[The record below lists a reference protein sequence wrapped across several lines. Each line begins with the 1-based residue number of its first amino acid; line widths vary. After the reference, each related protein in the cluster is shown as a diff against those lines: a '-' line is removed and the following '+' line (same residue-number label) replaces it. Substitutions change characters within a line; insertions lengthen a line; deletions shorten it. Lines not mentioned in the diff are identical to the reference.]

1 MRTYL
6 CINKRYGDPIM
17 VDYPGQLLPN
27 CDNLTHHC
35 PDCLMEEN
43 KVREG
48 HENSQP
54 ASNSVTVDDLI
65 GDQTTSS
72 PVALCD
78 PQPMR
83 EHRCRLPRPE
93 AGTTCWHSPGL
104 QLSDD
109 DACND
114 YILIQNLGV
123 KVLKDFQFIIPH
135 QSGVNEVLPIK
146 CEIK

>member
-1 MRTYL
+1 
-6 CINKRYGDPIM
+6 M
-17 VDYPGQLLPN
+17 VDYPGQLLTN

-83 EHRCRLPRPE
+83 EHICRSPRPE

-114 YILIQNLGV
+114 YILIKNLGV
-123 KVLKDFQFIIPH
+123 KVLKDFQFIVPH
-135 QSGVNEVLPIK
+135 QSGVNKVLPIK